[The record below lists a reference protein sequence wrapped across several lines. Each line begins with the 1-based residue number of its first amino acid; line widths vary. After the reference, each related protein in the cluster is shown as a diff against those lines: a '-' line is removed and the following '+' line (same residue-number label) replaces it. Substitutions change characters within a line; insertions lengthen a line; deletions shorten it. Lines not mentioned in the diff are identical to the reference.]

1 MELRVCELKK
11 RYGTQ
16 WALKGIS
23 FIIDKPGIYGYLGP
37 NGAGKSTTFK
47 ILTGYLRPTSGTVWL
62 GDWQLPNH
70 KKEIQRHIGYLP
82 ENNPLYLEMY
92 VREYLLFRGGLY
104 GMRGRTLRQ
113 RVEFLIERVGLEP
126 EAHKLI
132 GFLSR
137 GYRQRVGLAAALLH
151 DPPLLILDEPTS
163 GLDPNQVIE
172 IRQLI
177 RSLGTSH
184 QVIFSS
190 HILAEVQAIADHV
203 LILHKGELVLNA
215 SLKEIDRHI
224 GWEEYWVETAGPS
237 LNWGFLPEGAR
248 AEHLGEAIWRVI
260 IPSGTEIRQAIYQA
274 SVQQGVPL
282 LRLEKRQHQL
292 EEVFHHLTAE
302 ERYPIVSEKG
312 FQEPM
317 QAPSPTS

>member
-1 MELRVCELKK
+1 MELSVSNLTK

-16 WALKGIS
+16 WALKGVS
-23 FIIDKPGIYGYLGP
+23 FTLDKPGIYGYLGP

-47 ILTGYLRPTSGTVWL
+47 ILTGYLRPTSGEVRFSKWK
-62 GDWQLPNH
+62 LPED
-70 KKEIQRHIGYLP
+70 KREIQRHIGYLP
-82 ENNPLYLEMY
+82 EHNPLYLDMY

-104 GMRGRTLRQ
+104 GLKGRFLRA
-113 RVEFLIERVGLEP
+113 RVEELIHKVGLTP

-132 GFLSR
+132 GALSR

-177 RSLGTSH
+177 RSLGRSH

-215 SLKEIDRHI
+215 PLADIDKHL
-224 GWEEYWVETAGPS
+224 GQEEYIVETQKKPLA
-237 LNWGFLPEGAR
+237 WDFLPSTAKVASEGQN
-248 AEHLGEAIWRVI
+248 LWRVRA
-260 IPSGTEIRQAIYQA
+260 PAGVEIRAAIYQA
-274 SVQQGVPL
+274 SVQQNVPL
-282 LRLEKRQHQL
+282 LRLEKRQLPL
-292 EEVFHHLTAE
+292 EEVFRQLTQT
-302 ERYPIVSEKG
+302 G
-312 FQEPM
+312 EPLG
-317 QAPSPTS
+317 ANKP

>member
-1 MELRVCELKK
+1 MELRVSDLSK

-16 WALKGIS
+16 WALKGVS
-23 FIIDKPGIYGYLGP
+23 FVLDKPGVYGYLGP

-47 ILTGYLRPTSGTVWL
+47 ILTGYSRPTSGSVQL
-62 GDWQLPNH
+62 GSWRLPEH
-70 KKEIQRHIGYLP
+70 KKLIQQHIGYLP
-82 ENNPLYLEMY
+82 EHNPLYLDMY
-92 VREYLLFRGGLY
+92 VREYLLFRGGIY
-104 GMRGRTLRQ
+104 GMRGRALRR
-113 RVEFLIERVGLEP
+113 RVEEVIEKVGLTP

-132 GFLSR
+132 GALSR

-177 RSLGTSH
+177 RSLGASH

-215 SLKEIDRHI
+215 PLSEIEKHL
-224 GWEEYWVETAGPS
+224 GAEEYLVETSGDGLQWDFLPQGAFVEKVAPS
-237 LNWGFLPEGAR
+237 L
-248 AEHLGEAIWRVI
+248 WRVQA
-260 IPSGTEIRQAIYQA
+260 PVGVEVRRAIYEA
-274 SVQQGVPL
+274 SVQQGIPL
-282 LRLEKRQHQL
+282 LRLEKRQLPL
-292 EEVFHHLTAE
+292 EEVFRHLTQPAE
-302 ERYPIVSEKG
+302 TL
-312 FQEPM
+312 
-317 QAPSPTS
+317 PS